1 MNMRKTIAMLS
12 VLLMGA
18 LSGCDDPMEL
28 DNKKAFR
35 MISECPDEYGLTK
48 VMPIKT
54 KYIDFRL
61 DNMKELQKGY
71 EALESQG
78 LITLTKKGSLYHMDF
93 TEKGRELAIISPKE
107 VKKYDRRLANM
118 MMLGSSNRY
127 VITSR
132 REVSEVL
139 EVQEV
144 PQLNMAEAMTK
155 LEIMEKTPFHF
166 LEEATAEQGMRKRF
180 RLRKTTEGWKYCEPE

>member
-1 MNMRKTIAMLS
+1 MRKTIAILS

-28 DNKKAFR
+28 DNKKALL
-35 MISECPDEYGLTK
+35 MLEECPDEYGLTK
-48 VMPIKT
+48 VMPIKA
-54 KYIDFRL
+54 KYIDFRM
-61 DNMKELQKGY
+61 DNMKELQKAY

-78 LITLTKKGSLYHMDF
+78 LITLTKTGSLYHIDF
-93 TEKGRELAIISPKE
+93 TEKGKELAIISPKE
-107 VKKYDRRLANM
+107 LKKYDRRLASM

-139 EVQEV
+139 EIQEV
-144 PQLNMAEAMTK
+144 PQLNMAEAIAK
-155 LEIMEKTPFHF
+155 LEITEKTPFHF
-166 LEEATAEQGMRKRF
+166 LEEAVTEHSMRKRF
-180 RLRKTTEGWKYCEPE
+180 RFRKTTEGWKYCEPE